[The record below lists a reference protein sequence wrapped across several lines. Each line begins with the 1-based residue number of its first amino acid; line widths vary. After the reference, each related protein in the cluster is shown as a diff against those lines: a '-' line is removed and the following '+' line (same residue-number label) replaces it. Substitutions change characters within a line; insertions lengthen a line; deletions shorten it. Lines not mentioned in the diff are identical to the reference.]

1 MAKRIRKPVLLTSKT
16 NQVIDKA
23 FIVKMLTENNAWLYR
38 GLVSIYNYQTL
49 DEQLAETTS
58 HDNGCGFTGADAQS
72 LSSLAKQVIR
82 RGFLTP
88 TQLTFARKK
97 MTKYAGQ
104 LLRIAESK
112 VQA

>member
-1 MAKRIRKPVLLTSKT
+1 MAKRIKKPVLMTSKT

-38 GLVSIYNYQTL
+38 GLVSIYNCQTA
-49 DEQLAETTS
+49 DEQAADVTS
-58 HDNGCGFTGADAQS
+58 HDNGIGFSGADAQF

-88 TQLTFARKK
+88 TQLTFARSK
-97 MTKYAGQ
+97 MKKYAGQ

>member
-1 MAKRIRKPVLLTSKT
+1 MAKRIQKPVLMTSKT

-38 GLVSIYNYQTL
+38 GLVTIYNYQTA
-49 DEQLAETTS
+49 DEQAADATA
-58 HDNGCGFTGADAQS
+58 HDNGVGFSGCDAPF
-72 LSSLAKQVIR
+72 LSSLAKQVIS

-97 MTKYAGQ
+97 MVKYAGQ